1 MKPDLHALRLA
12 CEIGLWRHGWVWP
25 CAPAVLLAA
34 LAIWAVVVQP
44 EQDKVAEIERRL
56 QALAVPV
63 RVEQAPSTPA
73 TPQAQWQALLSS
85 LRSNQDPESIVRRW
99 SALAARHGVRW
110 RQTEFQV
117 STDPRTGARR
127 LKVVLPVSAT
137 YPRLRT
143 FIEAVL
149 RDATNVSVDQILLQR
164 QSSSMEVVETRLTLS
179 VWSAPVPREP
189 TP

>member
-1 MKPDLHALRLA
+1 MKPDLRALRLA
-12 CEIGLWRHGWVWP
+12 CEIALWRHGWIWP
-25 CAPAVLLAA
+25 GAAALQLAA
-34 LAIWAVVVQP
+34 LAIWVAVVQQGHD
-44 EQDKVAEIERRL
+44 EAAEIERRL
-56 QALAVPV
+56 QAVALPVPV
-63 RVEQAPSTPA
+63 EPAASTPA
-73 TPQAQWQALLSS
+73 DPQLGWQALQSS

-110 RQTEFQV
+110 KQTEFQL

-143 FIEAVL
+143 FIEALL
-149 RDATNVSVDQILLQR
+149 RDATNVSVDQILFQR

-179 VWSAPVPREP
+179 VWSAPVSKGPAP
-189 TP
+189 